1 MVFVDEA
8 ARVYA
13 TWQEYICFNT
23 LSKSILIAPKK
34 GIYNADADGQVIL
47 EVYDTPT
54 CHTGAKIIRR
64 IDLGATVG
72 SLASSSLII
81 AGILSAPIASPLLV
95 GATAIGIG
103 CCAYGLI
110 RSGYALFDRGYHQQ
124 TLSLKNS
131 DARSSWI
138 GVVGSVFGIFAG
150 GLTKGLSHISKNGRP
165 LGTVLKTAVNIS
177 NAMSMVV
184 GGAGLINGFFGMFLV
199 IKLNLLRKL
208 NLK

>member
-23 LSKSILIAPKK
+23 LPKSILIAPKR
-34 GIYNADADGQVIL
+34 GIYNADVDGNVIL

-54 CHTGAKIIRR
+54 CHTGAVIIRR

-124 TLSLKNS
+124 
-131 DARSSWI
+131 
-138 GVVGSVFGIFAG
+138 VC
-150 GLTKGLSHISKNGRP
+150 LT
-165 LGTVLKTAVNIS
+165 S
-177 NAMSMVV
+177 N
-184 GGAGLINGFFGMFLV
+184 
-199 IKLNLLRKL
+199 K
-208 NLK
+208 